1 MPTEAIV
8 MSTSI
13 PVPPVDLD
21 DPVFLSGDRSATY
34 RRLRDEAP
42 VFRLGDGDEATW
54 GVSRYADVVAIMRD
68 PGGRMQPVGVD
79 APDWLGDG
87 PALRRL
93 RANMAQT
100 DRPVHTVLR
109 GLIAPLFT
117 ARQAER
123 LRAEAAAAA
132 RRELDRVRRL
142 GDSFDAVSDLATQV
156 PKGVLRHLIGMPE
169 EDWSMLIET
178 QADYL
183 MIFSPFPLDA
193 AQRARLDEVVGFYFE
208 YFDDLLGKIGEP
220 TELVRRLLTAEENG
234 QLTHDQILSVMHTV
248 LDAGFETTRT
258 SISNTVEL
266 FAMAPQLFQQV
277 RAAPELIA
285 TAVEESLRVRPP
297 LHAHQRFIVEDYTA
311 TGGIV
316 IPAGAHVLVLIGAAN
331 TDERVFPDADNIDI
345 RRPNAARHMT
355 FGGGLHHCLG
365 APLARVQLQETIA
378 ELARRFDRIDIDG
391 PIERHPSLIFP
402 SLAELPVHSF
412 PAAPPVDP
420 AGGHRPA
427 TIRTTLMSALQ
438 STPGR
443 K

>member
-1 MPTEAIV
+1 
-8 MSTSI
+8 
-13 PVPPVDLD
+13 
-21 DPVFLSGDRSATY
+21 
-34 RRLRDEAP
+34 
-42 VFRLGDGDEATW
+42 
-54 GVSRYADVVAIMRD
+54 
-68 PGGRMQPVGVD
+68 
-79 APDWLGDG
+79 
-87 PALRRL
+87 
-93 RANMAQT
+93 
-100 DRPVHTVLR
+100 
-109 GLIAPLFT
+109 
-117 ARQAER
+117 
-123 LRAEAAAAA
+123 
-132 RRELDRVRRL
+132 
-142 GDSFDAVSDLATQV
+142 
-156 PKGVLRHLIGMPE
+156 
-169 EDWSMLIET
+169 
-178 QADYL
+178 
-183 MIFSPFPLDA
+183 
-193 AQRARLDEVVGFYFE
+193 
-208 YFDDLLGKIGEP
+208 
-220 TELVRRLLTAEENG
+220 VRRLLTAEENG

-420 AGGHRPA
+420 AGGRRPA